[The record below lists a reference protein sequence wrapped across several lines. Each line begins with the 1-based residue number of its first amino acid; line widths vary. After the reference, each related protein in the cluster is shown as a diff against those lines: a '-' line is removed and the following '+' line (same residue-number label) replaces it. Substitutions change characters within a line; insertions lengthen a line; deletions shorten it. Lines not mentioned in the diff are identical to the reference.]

1 MNIAKLATQWLDGLA
16 TNLIDQATAEKFII
30 EAAREYQAWGN
41 LSVENADFD
50 NISNWTYAKVEIT
63 AQTELTISE
72 WGVVKP
78 LAELFAERESA
89 LIQESSRV
97 ASHEPYGRSSAEI
110 QSDITNYRIEYMRKF
125 AFSMPPTTI

>member
-1 MNIAKLATQWLDGLA
+1 MNIAQLATQWLDGLA
-16 TNLIDQATAEKFII
+16 TNLIGQATAEKFII

-41 LSVENADFD
+41 LAVEKADFD
-50 NISNWTYAKVEIT
+50 DNGDWAFQAAKIT
-63 AQTELTISE
+63 KETELTASE
-72 WGVVKP
+72 WGVIKP

>member
-1 MNIAKLATQWLDGLA
+1 MNIAQLATQWLDGLA

-78 LAELFAERESA
+78 LAA

>member
-1 MNIAKLATQWLDGLA
+1 MTI
-16 TNLIDQATAEKFII
+16 
-30 EAAREYQAWGN
+30 
-41 LSVENADFD
+41 
-50 NISNWTYAKVEIT
+50 WTYAKVEIT